1 MRTTT
6 EEEKCLSIR
15 EGKGRNRD
23 ATSSGTYRVRH
34 RLIFLKKKQEIQ
46 RVFNPMLFLYIQRRK
61 KKREKL

>member
-34 RLIFLKKKQEIQ
+34 RLIFLKKKTRDTKSFQSHAFFI
-46 RVFNPMLFLYIQRRK
+46 YTT
-61 KKREKL
+61 